1 LNHKASIA
9 GLAATLAVGAGIWFG
24 SRGLKH
30 FDPALARYAIG
41 SALAAFAV
49 GYRFAIWAQRPPSR
63 MYFRRGL
70 QLLIRRGFK
79 LQVSGFSHDTTA
91 ISRFSVSTFQRF
103 NVSTGPSPAL
113 TIGHS
118 LASDFTAQNFIR
130 RRSLYRWIMHL
141 CLSGGCTL
149 AFAVAFPL
157 VFGWVQFE
165 PSGDNAETYRMN
177 LFGFGMDSFNVHSVK
192 ALVLFNALNISAAL
206 VLIGL
211 LLAAM
216 RRVTNAGE
224 RAVQMFFEDILPLI
238 LIFAVTATGLMLT
251 VSYKFMAGRGHSP
264 MAVAHMISV
273 IALLFYIPFG
283 KLFHMFQRTCALCV
297 ALYKRAGE
305 VGPRAHCLRCGEDF
319 ASEMHVSDLK
329 LVLDQL
335 GFDYRFARPQGEI
348 HYQDICP
355 TCRRRLLA
363 LNQGRAVGR
372 WLVNRKS

>member
-1 LNHKASIA
+1 MPCAS
-9 GLAATLAVGAGIWFG
+9 
-24 SRGLKH
+24 
-30 FDPALARYAIG
+30 
-41 SALAAFAV
+41 
-49 GYRFAIWAQRPPSR
+49 
-63 MYFRRGL
+63 
-70 QLLIRRGFK
+70 
-79 LQVSGFSHDTTA
+79 TA
-91 ISRFSVSTFQRF
+91 S
-103 NVSTGPSPAL
+103 SPAL

-118 LASDFTAQNFIR
+118 LASDFIAQNLIR
-130 RRSLYRWIMHL
+130 RRSRYRWIMHL

-251 VSYKFMAGRGHSP
+251 ISYKFMAGRDHSP
-264 MAVAHMISV
+264 MAVAGVAVSIGGVPHRLNGPTRDPIPLLMASATLG
-273 IALLFYIPFG
+273 IA
-283 KLFHMFQRTCALCV
+283 A
-297 ALYKRAGE
+297 
-305 VGPRAHCLRCGEDF
+305 
-319 ASEMHVSDLK
+319 
-329 LVLDQL
+329 
-335 GFDYRFARPQGEI
+335 
-348 HYQDICP
+348 
-355 TCRRRLLA
+355 
-363 LNQGRAVGR
+363 AV
-372 WLVNRKS
+372 VESP